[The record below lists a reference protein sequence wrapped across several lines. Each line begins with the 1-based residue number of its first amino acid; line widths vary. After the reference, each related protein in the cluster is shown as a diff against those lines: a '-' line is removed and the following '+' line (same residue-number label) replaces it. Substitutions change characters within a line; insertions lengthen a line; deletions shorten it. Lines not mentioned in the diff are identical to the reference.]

1 MAKKKALGQ
10 GLDALFGDNGSDSGE
25 GTITLRMSD
34 IEPNRNQPRQQFDD
48 GSIAELA
55 DSIRQHGL
63 IQPIVVRPVGANYQ
77 IVAGERRW
85 RACRMLGLSEV
96 SAIIKDFT
104 DEETAQIALIE
115 NIQRE
120 DLNPIEEAQAYRS
133 LMDEYGMTQEQLS
146 KAVGKSRS
154 AIANSVRLLNLPD
167 TLVEMLKKREISV
180 GQAKAIA
187 AVEKEEDMVSLAKDA
202 AAGKITVR
210 GIEKIAAKGNSENVP
225 EDKKGTKS
233 PAEKKEISKEAG
245 ETVTAE
251 NSFCEST
258 PFITEMQISLEKHLG
273 RKVRISS
280 KDGERGSITIDFY
293 EQSELSEIADKLTMY

>member
-187 AVEKEEDMVSLAKDA
+187 AVENEEDMVSLAKDA

-210 GIEKIAAKGNSENVP
+210 GIEKIAAKGNGENVS
-225 EDKKGTKS
+225 EEKKGMES
-233 PAEKKEISKEAG
+233 SAEKKESSKEAG
-245 ETVTAE
+245 ETAAE

>member
-187 AVEKEEDMVSLAKDA
+187 AVENEEDMVSLAKDA

-210 GIEKIAAKGNSENVP
+210 GIEKIAAKGNGENVP
-225 EDKKGTKS
+225 EEKKGTES
-233 PAEKKEISKEAG
+233 PTEKKESPKEAG
-245 ETVTAE
+245 ETAAAE

>member
-10 GLDALFGDNGSDSGE
+10 GLDALFGDNGRDSGE

-245 ETVTAE
+245 ETATAE